1 MLAALVVDEA
11 ARARAGC
18 LRALRDRLRRVGQS
32 GLETDGA
39 RELAAALER
48 ARVRAR
54 AAVLLLLWLLLLLLP
69 RLGRRAALAAGHDR
83 RGAVRQ
89 PAPRRAHAVCA
100 GTGQPRTQ
108 RRASA

>member
-11 ARARAGC
+11 ARACAGC
-18 LRALRDRLRRVGQS
+18 LRALRDRLRRVRQS

-48 ARVRAR
+48 ARVRAG
-54 AAVLLLLWLLLLLLP
+54 AAVLLLWLLLLLCL
-69 RLGRRAALAAGHDR
+69 RGLGRGAARPARHDR

-100 GTGQPRTQ
+100 GTG
-108 RRASA
+108 